1 MTLFVF
7 SACLVWGDDQVMLY
21 TLLLRM
27 RYGHDASTSGLLV
40 YTAADG
46 LHTGKLS
53 R

>member
-1 MTLFVF
+1 
-7 SACLVWGDDQVMLY
+7 MLY

-27 RYGHDASTSGLLV
+27 RYGHDASASGLLV

-53 R
+53 RYLTKYRPLEILFVVFT